1 MRRHITQW
9 AVLEVALAV
18 IVSAC
23 AGSSPT
29 PSSAVES
36 LDGPELTAA
45 LDSIHGSQIKQH
57 MSVLA
62 DDRLEGR
69 GLGSAGYDGALAYV
83 ETTLKSYGLQ
93 PAGEQGGFHQRV
105 PLRNSVMWMMLSSL
119 GAAHAILPSSRSSMT
134 RRSSRLLLS
143 GEYVV

>member
-29 PSSAVES
+29 PSPAVDS

-62 DDRLEGR
+62 DDALEGR
-69 GLGSAGYDGALAYV
+69 GLGTPGYDGALSYV
-83 ETTLKSYGLQ
+83 ETTLKSYGLAARRRRRRL
-93 PAGEQGGFHQRV
+93 PAA
-105 PLRNSVMWMMLSSL
+105 
-119 GAAHAILPSSRSSMT
+119 GAAPKQRRRRGHELDEGDARGAGR
-134 RRSSRLLLS
+134 RRSPTARTTCSARITCASR
-143 GEYVV
+143 